1 MTTSAFAE
9 ASELVLDIE
18 ANGKLARD
26 VLSPLH
32 PVPCRIS
39 QPAFNLTPDTG
50 HY

>member
-9 ASELVLDIE
+9 ASELVLDVE
-18 ANGKLARD
+18 ANRKLAYD
-26 VLSPLH
+26 VLSHLH